1 MDIVDIVLVALLLYY
16 LYRLMKDSG
25 SLNVFLGILVFLF
38 SWVFVSKLLQMRLL
52 GSIFDQLMSV
62 GTLAL
67 VVIFHDEVRGF
78 FRSLGSHRQF
88 RFLSSFFSRKNEKT
102 ENPAIMPIVMAC
114 NNMAQQKVGAL
125 IVVQRGD
132 SLDEIINTGEIIN
145 ADVGQRLIE
154 AVFFK
159 NAPLH
164 DGAVIIHNDR
174 VLAAKCILP
183 VTQSAVP
190 KSYGTRH
197 RAAIGLTETSD
208 AIVVVVSEETGG
220 ISVAFGGQIE
230 RNIEPRNL
238 LEAISRHFISKSREE
253 QAGKDK
259 KDTVNNNAA

>member
-164 DGAVIIHNDR
+164 DGAMVVRNGRI
-174 VLAAKCILP
+174 VAAQCILP
-183 VTQSAVP
+183 VSHNLNIP
-190 KSYGTRH
+190 RKLGLRH
-197 RAAIGLTETSD
+197 RSAMGISENTD
-208 AIVVVVSEETGG
+208 AIAIVVSEETGT
-220 ISVAFGGQIE
+220 ISAAVDGKLLQ
-230 RNIEPRNL
+230 NL
-238 LEAISRHFISKSREE
+238 DARKLEALLAK
-253 QAGKDK
+253 
-259 KDTVNNNAA
+259 